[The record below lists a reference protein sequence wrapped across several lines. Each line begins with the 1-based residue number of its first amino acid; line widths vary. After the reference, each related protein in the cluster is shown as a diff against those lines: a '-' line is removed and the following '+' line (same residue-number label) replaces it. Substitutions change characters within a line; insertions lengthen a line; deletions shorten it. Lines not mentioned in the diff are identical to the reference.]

1 MESLIYRDLSHWVL
15 GACFSVHNILGP
27 GLLESAY
34 EEALVI
40 ELGLQGCDVE
50 RQVIYPLHYKGRL
63 AGAYI
68 ADLVV
73 ERKILLELKAVQA
86 FSPAAEA
93 QIINYLRL
101 SGIPVGYLVNF
112 RNSRVE
118 WRRFVHQREW
128 GIASGAGGGRAEL

>member
-1 MESLIYRDLSHWVL
+1 METLIYRDLSHRVL

-34 EEALVI
+34 EQALVV
-40 ELGLQGCDVE
+40 ELGLLGCAVK
-50 RQVIYPLHYKGRL
+50 RQVVYPLHYKGQL

-73 ERKILLELKAVQA
+73 EGTVLLELKAVQA
-86 FSPAAEA
+86 FTPVMEA

-118 WRRFVHQREW
+118 WRRFVCQRE
-128 GIASGAGGGRAEL
+128 

>member
-1 MESLIYRDLSHWVL
+1 MGTFFYESLSHRVI

-34 EEALVI
+34 KGALVI
-40 ELGLQGCDVE
+40 ELSHLGIPFH
-50 RQVIYPLHYKGRL
+50 RQRVFPVYYKGEL

-73 ERKILLELKAVQA
+73 DNKIILELKAVSSL
-86 FSPAAEA
+86 SPVMDA

-101 SGIPVGYLVNF
+101 SKVPVGYLVNF
-112 RNSRVE
+112 RNTRVQFK
-118 WRRFVHQREW
+118 RFV
-128 GIASGAGGGRAEL
+128 AG